1 MNVPLQSMGDSPL
14 NHLRRWEN
22 GALVTQTQTWDLFLC
37 LTPLAYCSGP
47 GPARVE
53 PPSPFN
59 GARGDV
65 PLAGLNRCPCSP
77 PQC

>member
-47 GPARVE
+47 GPA
-53 PPSPFN
+53 
-59 GARGDV
+59 
-65 PLAGLNRCPCSP
+65 GLSRHPRSMGHEGMCHW
-77 PQC
+77 QG